1 MNRWAQDQAMN
12 DKYPGCDVLLT
23 GYEDH
28 ENLGLRYIAAYLG
41 AHGVRAAIEPMTGF
55 SNDALMARIKRDRPK
70 MVGFSLIFQGMFTRF
85 KDLIGRLRDEGLQ
98 AHFTMGGH
106 FPTIDYEKT
115 LTLIPGIDTVVRHE
129 GEETLLELYEK
140 IDRPDLWPQI
150 RGLAWRRGGKV
161 AASEPRPLIEN
172 LDLLPFPVRDAG
184 MINEIGMPA
193 ASILSSRGCNFDCSF
208 CSIRR
213 FYGSAPGP
221 LRRSRS
227 PKNVADEME
236 ILYGNGARVYDFK
249 DDDFSMKGRSRFRW
263 IEDLAGELERRSLSN
278 DIILKVSCRID
289 EIEKEA
295 LQRMKVIGLGMVY
308 LGIES
313 GSEGGLKSFN
323 KHYGLDEVRETLRI
337 LQANQMGFEYGFM
350 ILEPSSS
357 FDSIRENIS
366 FLQELCQNGRV
377 VAHFARTYPYVG
389 TAVAERLK
397 AEGRLKGTIDYP
409 DYSYLDGRI
418 DLFERFLNRAFGRFL
433 FETQGLVNQVQNS
446 FWNALLLQR
455 FGRDSYD
462 VEGYRKY
469 LMMLTDRCN
478 KSTLAALSRA
488 VGYMEERS
496 EVEILR
502 DWKEMELV
510 IQGELQAQS
519 RIEKQLDLLNS
530 TYHTMPEFWKGL

>member
-1 MNRWAQDQAMN
+1 MN
-12 DKYPGCDVLLT
+12 DKYPGCDVLLA

-41 AHGVRAAIEPMTGF
+41 AHGVRAAIEPMTRS
-55 SNDALMARIKRDRPK
+55 SNDALMERIKRDRPK
-70 MVGFSLIFQGMFTRF
+70 IVGFSLIFQGMFTKF
-85 KDLIGRLRDEGLQ
+85 KDLIGRLRDEGIQ

-106 FPTIDYEKT
+106 FPTIDYETT
-115 LTLIPGIDTVVRHE
+115 LTLIPGLDTVVRHE
-129 GEETLLELYEK
+129 GEETLLELFQK
-140 IDRPDLWPQI
+140 IDQPDLWPQI
-150 RGLAWRRGGKV
+150 RGLAWRSGEKI

-172 LDLLPFPVRDAG
+172 LDLLPFAVRDAG
-184 MINEIGMPA
+184 MIAQMGMPHV
-193 ASILSSRGCNFDCSF
+193 SILSSRGCNFDCSF
-208 CSIRR
+208 CSIRM

-236 ILYGNGARVYDFK
+236 ALYVNGARIFDFK
-249 DDDFSMKGRSRFRW
+249 DDDFSMKGRSRNRW
-263 IEDLAGELERRSLSN
+263 IEDLAGELDRRSLTD
-278 DIILKVSCRID
+278 DIILKVSCRVD

-295 LQRMKVIGLGMVY
+295 LQRMKEIGLGMVY

-313 GSEGGLKSFN
+313 GSEDGLKSFN
-323 KHYGLDEVRETLRI
+323 KHYGLDEVHETLQI
-337 LQANQMGFEYGFM
+337 LQATRMGFEYGFM
-350 ILEPSSS
+350 IIEPSST

-366 FLQELCQNGRV
+366 FLQELCKDGRV

-389 TAVAERLK
+389 TAVAARLK

-433 FETQGLVNQVQNS
+433 FETQGLVNQIQNS
-446 FWNALLLQR
+446 FWNAIIQQR

-462 VEGYRKY
+462 VEGYKKY

-478 KSTLAALSRA
+478 RSTLVALSEA
-488 VGYMEERS
+488 VGFMAERS

-502 DWKEMELV
+502 DWKEMELI
-510 IQGELQAQS
+510 IQEVLLAQS
-519 RIEKQLDLLNS
+519 QIEKQLDLLNS
-530 TYHTMPEFWKGL
+530 TYHTMPEFWKGV

>member
-1 MNRWAQDQAMN
+1 MDQVNRWTQDQAMN

-28 ENLGLRYIAAYLG
+28 ENLGLRYVAAYLG
-41 AHGVRAAIEPMTGF
+41 AHGVRAGIEPMTRS
-55 SNDALMARIKRDRPK
+55 SNDALMERIKRDRPK
-70 MVGFSLIFQGMFTRF
+70 IVGFSLIFQGMFTQF
-85 KDLIGRLRDEGLQ
+85 KDLIGRLRDEGIQ

-106 FPTIDYEKT
+106 FPTIDYERT
-115 LTLIPGIDTVVRHE
+115 LTLMPGLDTVVRHE

-150 RGLAWRRGGKV
+150 KGLAWRRGGKI

-184 MINEIGMPA
+184 MKTHMGMPA

-227 PKNVADEME
+227 AKNVADEME
-236 ILYGNGARVYDFK
+236 TLYENGARIFDFK
-249 DDDFSMKGRSRFRW
+249 DDDFAMKGRSRSRW
-263 IEDLAGELERRSLSN
+263 IEDLAGELERRSLTE

-289 EIEKEA
+289 EIESEA
-295 LQRMKVIGLGMVY
+295 LQRMKEIGLGMVY

-313 GSEGGLKSFN
+313 GSEDGLKSFN
-323 KHYGLDEVRETLRI
+323 KHYGVGEIRETLQI
-337 LQANQMGFEYGFM
+337 LQAIQMGFEYGFM

-366 FLQELCQNGRV
+366 FLQELCKGGRV

-389 TAVAERLK
+389 TAVAARLK

-433 FETQGLVNQVQNS
+433 FETQGLVNQIQNS

-462 VEGYRKY
+462 VEGYTKY

-478 KSTLAALSRA
+478 KSTLASSLEGSGLYGGEKRGRDPARLDGDGTYHPGRA
-488 VGYMEERS
+488 VRPSPELRS
-496 EVEILR
+496 N
-502 DWKEMELV
+502 WT
-510 IQGELQAQS
+510 S
-519 RIEKQLDLLNS
+519 
-530 TYHTMPEFWKGL
+530 

>member
-1 MNRWAQDQAMN
+1 MN

-28 ENLGLRYIAAYLG
+28 ENLGLRYVAAYLG
-41 AHGVRAAIEPMTGF
+41 VHGVRAGIEPMTRY
-55 SNDALMARIKRDRPK
+55 SNDPLIERIKRDTPK
-70 MVGFSLIFQGMFTRF
+70 IVGFSLIFQGMFTQF
-85 KDLIGRLRDEGLQ
+85 KDLIIRLRDEGIQ

-106 FPTIDYEKT
+106 FPTIDYETT
-115 LTLIPGIDTVVRHE
+115 LTLMPGLDTVVRHE

-150 RGLAWRRGGKV
+150 KGLAWRRDGEI

-184 MINEIGMPA
+184 MKAHMGMPA

-227 PKNVADEME
+227 ARNVADEME
-236 ILYGNGARVYDFK
+236 ALYENGARIFDFK
-249 DDDFSMKGRSRFRW
+249 DDDFGMRGRSRSRW
-263 IEDLAGELERRSLSN
+263 IEDFARELERRSLTE

-289 EIEKEA
+289 EIESEA
-295 LQRMKVIGLGMVY
+295 LQRMKEIGLGMVY

-313 GSEGGLKSFN
+313 GSEDGLKSFN
-323 KHYGLDEVRETLRI
+323 KHYGVGEIRETLQI
-337 LQANQMGFEYGFM
+337 LQANRMGFEYGFM

-366 FLQELCQNGRV
+366 FLQELCKGGRV
-377 VAHFARTYPYVG
+377 IAHFARTYPYVG
-389 TAVAERLK
+389 TTVAARLK
-397 AEGRLKGTIDYP
+397 GEGRLKGTIDYP

-455 FGRDSYD
+455 FSGDSYD
-462 VEGYRKY
+462 VEGYTKY

-478 KSTLAALSRA
+478 KSTLLALSGA

-496 EVEILR
+496 KVEILR
-502 DWKEMELV
+502 DWLEMELV
-510 IQGELQAQS
+510 IQGELEAQS

-530 TYHTMPEFWKGL
+530 TYHTMPEFWKGI

>member
-1 MNRWAQDQAMN
+1 MNAE
-12 DKYPGCDVLLT
+12 YPGCDVLLT

-41 AHGVRAAIEPMTGF
+41 AHGVRAAIEPMTR
-55 SNDALMARIKRDRPK
+55 SLNDVLMARIIRDRPK
-70 MVGFSLIFQGMFTRF
+70 MVGFSLIFQGMFTQF
-85 KDLIGRLRDEGLQ
+85 KDLIGRLRDEGIQ

-106 FPTIDYEKT
+106 FPTIDYETT
-115 LTLIPGIDTVVRHE
+115 LNLMPGLDTVVRHE
-129 GEETLLELYEK
+129 GEETLLELFQK
-140 IDRPDLWPQI
+140 IDQPDLWPQI
-150 RGLAWRRGGKV
+150 RGLAWRSGEKI

-184 MINEIGMPA
+184 MITQMGMPIV
-193 ASILSSRGCNFDCSF
+193 SILSSRGCNYDCSF

-213 FYGSAPGP
+213 FYGSAPGH

-227 PKNVADEME
+227 AKNVADEME
-236 ILYGNGARVYDFK
+236 TLYGNGARIFDFK
-249 DDDFSMKGRSRFRW
+249 DDDFSMKGRSRSRW
-263 IEDLAGELERRSLSN
+263 IEDLAGELEKRSLSE
-278 DIILKVSCRID
+278 DIILKVSCRVD

-295 LQRMKVIGLGMVY
+295 LQRMKEIGLGMVY

-313 GSEGGLKSFN
+313 GSGGGLKSFN
-323 KHYGLDEVRETLRI
+323 KHYGVGEVHETLQI
-337 LQANQMGFEYGFM
+337 LQATRMGFEYGFM
-350 ILEPSSS
+350 IIEPSSS
-357 FDSIRENIS
+357 FDTIRENIS
-366 FLQELCQNGRV
+366 FLQELCKGGRV

-389 TAVAERLK
+389 TAVAARLK

-433 FETQGLVNQVQNS
+433 FETQGLVNQIQNS
-446 FWNALLLQR
+446 FWNALIQQR
-455 FGRDSYD
+455 HGRDSYD
-462 VEGYRKY
+462 VEGYKKY

-478 KSTLAALSRA
+478 RSTLAALSGA
-488 VGYMEERS
+488 VGFMEERS

-502 DWKEMELV
+502 DWKEMELI
-510 IQGELQAQS
+510 IQEVLLAQL

-530 TYHTMPEFWKGL
+530 TYHTMPDFWKGI